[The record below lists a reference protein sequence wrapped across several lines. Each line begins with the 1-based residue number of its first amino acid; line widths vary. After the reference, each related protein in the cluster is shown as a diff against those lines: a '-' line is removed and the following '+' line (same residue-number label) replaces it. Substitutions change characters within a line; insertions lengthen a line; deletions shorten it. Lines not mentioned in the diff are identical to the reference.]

1 MPQTR
6 GVALRPL
13 RIGGRRSG
21 TYACAVDAPN
31 IELAAKVAYLSR
43 PETYPERPLAV
54 ECIETHFAWVFL
66 AGRFVYKLKKPQR
79 FHDFDFTTLAARRAN
94 CELEVA
100 LNRRLAPKVY
110 LGTVALRMSDA
121 GLNLDR
127 SGTPVEWLVK
137 MQRLPRDRSLDRLAA
152 AKAVEGPQLEAL
164 MALLARF
171 YEQATVA
178 PWDGRAYRRALGNE
192 IERTATELQHASLG
206 LDGEKVQAVAELLS
220 RFTLR
225 RADLLHGR
233 VAARRV
239 VDTHGDLRP
248 EHIFLLTPEP
258 QIIDCLEFSAELR
271 LQDTAAEIAFLA
283 LECERL
289 GHRALARRLCDLYRQ
304 RCRDD
309 VAPALLEYYR
319 AQCAFVR
326 AKLAGWH
333 LHEPLPSDMAAHWRA
348 RAQWYLDEAAA
359 SAARATGGP
368 RGPRIR
374 SATRER
380 EPHLLLDLDDREQR
394 DTDSHDQKPIRNG
407 DRARI
412 EHEL

>member
-1 MPQTR
+1 MPQAWGFT
-6 GVALRPL
+6 LRLL
-13 RIGGRRSG
+13 RIGGPRFG
-21 TYACAVDAPN
+21 TYACAVDSPN
-31 IELAAKVAYLSR
+31 IELATKVAFLSR
-43 PETYPERPLAV
+43 PETYAERPLAV
-54 ECIETHFAWVFL
+54 ERIETHFAWVFL

-79 FHDFDFTTLAARRAN
+79 FQDFDFTTLAARRAN

-121 GLNLDR
+121 GFSLDR
-127 SGTPVEWLVK
+127 SGDPVEWLVK

-152 AKAVEGPQLEAL
+152 AKAVEGAQLEAL
-164 MALLARF
+164 MAMLARF
-171 YEQATVA
+171 YQQAAVA
-178 PWDGRAYRRALGNE
+178 PWDGRAYRRTLAEE
-192 IERTATELQHASLG
+192 IGCSAAELEHVSLG
-206 LDGEKVQAVAELLS
+206 LDAAQVRAVAELLR
-220 RFTLR
+220 RFTVQ

-233 VAARRV
+233 VAAQRV

-248 EHIFLLTPEP
+248 EHVFLTTPEP

-271 LQDTAAEIAFLA
+271 LQDTAAEMAFLA

-289 GHRALARRLCDLYRQ
+289 GHWALARRLCDLYRQ

-319 AQCAFVR
+319 AERAFVR

-333 LHEPLPSDMAAHWRA
+333 LHESLAPDTAAHWRA

-359 SAARATGGP
+359 SAARATAAA
-368 RGPRIR
+368 RCV
-374 SATRER
+374 A
-380 EPHLLLDLDDREQR
+380 HR
-394 DTDSHDQKPIRNG
+394 DGTPFQSMSKITTVT
-407 DRARI
+407 
-412 EHEL
+412 

>member
-6 GVALRPL
+6 GSALRPL
-13 RIGGRRSG
+13 RIGVRRHG
-21 TYACAVDAPN
+21 TYACAVDIQN
-31 IELAAKVAYLSR
+31 IELAAKVAFLSR

-54 ECIETHFAWVFL
+54 ECVETHFAWVFI

-121 GLNLDR
+121 GLSLHR
-127 SGTPVEWLVK
+127 SGIPVEWLVK

-152 AKAVEGPQLEAL
+152 AKAVEGAQLEAL
-164 MALLARF
+164 MAVLARF
-171 YEQATVA
+171 YEQAAVA
-178 PWDGRAYRRALGNE
+178 PWDGRAYRRALVE
-192 IERTATELQHASLG
+192 ELDCTASELEHASLG
-206 LDGEKVQAVAELLS
+206 LDGEQVRAVADLLR
-220 RFTLR
+220 RFTVR

-233 VAARRV
+233 VAAQRV

-289 GHRALARRLCDLYRQ
+289 GHPPLARRLCDLYRK

-309 VAPALLEYYR
+309 VAPALLEFYR
-319 AQCAFVR
+319 AQRAFVR

-333 LHEPLPSDMAAHWRA
+333 LHEPLTPDAASYWRG
-348 RAQWYLDEAAA
+348 RTQWYLDEAAA
-359 SAARATGGP
+359 SAARATA
-368 RGPRIR
+368 RI
-374 SATRER
+374 AA
-380 EPHLLLDLDDREQR
+380 PPDPDA
-394 DTDSHDQKPIRNG
+394 
-407 DRARI
+407 RARTPAASASRP
-412 EHEL
+412 L